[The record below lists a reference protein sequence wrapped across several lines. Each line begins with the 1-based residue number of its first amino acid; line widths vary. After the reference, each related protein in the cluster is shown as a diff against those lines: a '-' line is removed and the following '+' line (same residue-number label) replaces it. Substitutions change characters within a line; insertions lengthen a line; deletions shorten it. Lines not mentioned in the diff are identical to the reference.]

1 MTGVVQAKDLSMSG
15 RKIVILTP
23 VRDEEW
29 ILERFLLAACEVA
42 DHVLVLDQKS
52 EDRSREICAQF
63 PKVTVIENPSGD
75 YSETARSRLLVESAR
90 SLFGPGNVLIA
101 LDADEILTGDTLQS
115 KGWDRLRSL
124 DPGTVICFEKP
135 EMLPHPPRCLRS
147 AYWFPMGVVDDGVAY
162 EGRLIHSNRI
172 PLKQEA
178 PRYCAGD
185 IVAMHFARLRPIE
198 FAARQ
203 AFYCMV
209 ENVNRTK
216 SHRVRNCY
224 YSPSIF
230 LRFGEEATVLCPPE
244 WFAWYGARGV
254 DLWSYRTE
262 RFNTFHKRAL
272 LLLAKHGVGRFRWDD
287 IWWEDWESARQ
298 FFLTKD
304 IDGIPEK
311 QLTPPSRWVL
321 FITRQLIR
329 VYTGSTLVAAVV
341 RGVFG
346 TRLKPQTHV

>member
-1 MTGVVQAKDLSMSG
+1 MNR
-15 RKIVILTP
+15 RKIVVLTP
-23 VRDEEW
+23 VRDEAW
-29 ILERFLLAACEVA
+29 ILERFLLATCEVA

-52 EDRSREICAQF
+52 EDGSREICARF
-63 PKVTVIENPSGD
+63 PKVTVIENPTGD

-90 SLFGPGNVLIA
+90 SLFGAGNVLIA
-101 LDADEILTGDTLQS
+101 LDADEILTGDTLVS
-115 KGWDRLRSL
+115 KGWDTLRAL
-124 DPGTVICFEKP
+124 EPGTVICFEKP
-135 EMLPHPPRCLRS
+135 EMLPHPPRCVRS
-147 AYWFPMGVVDDGVAY
+147 AYWFPMGVVDDGVPY

-172 PLKQEA
+172 PLRQDA

-216 SHRVRNCY
+216 THRVRNCY

-230 LRFGEEATVLCPPE
+230 LRFGEETSVPCPPE
-244 WFAWYGARGV
+244 WFGWFAMRGV
-254 DLWSYRTE
+254 DLWSYRTD

-272 LLLAKHGVGRFRWDD
+272 LLFAQHGPGRFRWDD
-287 IWWEDWESARQ
+287 IWWEDWEAARR
-298 FFLTKD
+298 FFSTKEVP
-304 IDGIPEK
+304 GISD
-311 QLTPPSRWVL
+311 QSLNPPSGLVRL
-321 FITRQLIR
+321 LTRQAISIYCLTTKLASQAR
-329 VYTGSTLVAAVV
+329 EA
-341 RGVFG
+341 FG